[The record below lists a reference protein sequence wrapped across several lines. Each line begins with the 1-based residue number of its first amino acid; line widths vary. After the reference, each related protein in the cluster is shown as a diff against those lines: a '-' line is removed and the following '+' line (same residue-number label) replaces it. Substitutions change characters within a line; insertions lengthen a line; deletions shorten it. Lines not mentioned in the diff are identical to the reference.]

1 MVTLFNVP
9 VKRIFV
15 VALVVLMGCK
25 DSDKNSSLIFE
36 ALNESL
42 ERPNEVISDLT
53 KAVLFDLEGKT
64 RALETAEQALVW
76 FSAADSIFSKSEYL
90 VSFLEG
96 LKSNLKQNQI
106 EIGPRTSNELYKKLM
121 IFKDEISKGNSDFKS
136 QYNINAAILDEE
148 IKGESEFY
156 KINFLGKGISEKST
170 ALLRI
175 ENNILVVTNNIITYC
190 NHKVSGFRCVIV
202 ERFEAIASA
211 NSTVLKRGQEMIIQA
226 GVGVFSLRGNPS
238 FEINGV
244 AIQPNENGIGEYKL
258 KIRNKPGDY
267 KIRVKVRYRN
277 PSGGQEI
284 LQKDIEYTVIDVLPG
299 DKQTQVSADYIGV
312 EMDTTMSP

>member
-9 VKRIFV
+9 VKRMFV

-36 ALNESL
+36 ELNESL
-42 ERPNEVISDLT
+42 ERSNEVIGDLT

-64 RALETAEQALVW
+64 RAPETAEQALVW
-76 FSAADSIFSKSEYL
+76 FSAADSIYSKAEYL

-96 LKSNLKQNQI
+96 LKSNLKQNRI
-106 EIGPRTSNELYKKLM
+106 EIGPRTSNELYKKLK
-121 IFKDEISKGNSDFKS
+121 IFKDEISKRNSEFKS
-136 QYNINAAILDEE
+136 HYNINAEILDEE

-175 ENNILVVTNNIITYC
+175 ENNILVVTNSIITYC
-190 NHKVSGFRCVIV
+190 NHQVSSHRCVIV

-244 AIQPNENGIGEYKL
+244 AIQPNENGVGEYKL
-258 KIRNKPGDY
+258 KIRNKAGDY
-267 KIRVKVRYRN
+267 KVHVKVKYTN
-277 PSGGQEI
+277 AGGI
-284 LQKDIEYTVIDVLPG
+284 LETLEKDIEYTVIDVSLN
-299 DKQTQVSADYIGV
+299 DKQVQVSPGNRD
-312 EMDTTMSP
+312 